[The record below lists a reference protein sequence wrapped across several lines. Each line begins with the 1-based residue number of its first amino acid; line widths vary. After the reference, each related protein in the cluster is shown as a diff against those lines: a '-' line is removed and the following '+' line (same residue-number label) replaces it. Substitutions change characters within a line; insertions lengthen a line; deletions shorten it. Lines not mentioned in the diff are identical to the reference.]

1 MDGWEPMARGMAL
14 FVCLAFLAYVV
25 WMARAKERASP
36 GGPLSRL
43 KARLLSGPGI
53 LRCRQSVRLTPQHTL
68 HVVECGHRQF
78 ILACHPAGATL
89 LCGEVDSLALREEVH
104 VQSGSPA

>member
-1 MDGWEPMARGMAL
+1 MDGWEPVSRWMAL
-14 FVCLAFLAYVV
+14 FICLAVLAWMV
-25 WMARAKERASP
+25 WISRGREPTSA

-43 KARLLSGPGI
+43 KARLLSGPGM

-104 VQSGSPA
+104 AQSGSPA